1 MLESLVLA
9 KMSGVVSAKMSFNYL
24 QFQGFA
30 NVYEELSRGEKR
42 KTSPTKWDDESPSSK
57 IKSEPLNLQ
66 ENVFVAT
73 DFEKKPIAFENESIR
88 IKSEAD
94 FKLDLQNISIPPL
107 PPMMKSEPDF
117 KLDLENLAIPPLPP
131 MMKSEP
137 DFKLDMQNLSVPP
150 LHSMTNL
157 GVNLHPFGSS
167 PSSIVYD
174 FGGINPHKM
183 PEEERTLSN
192 NMGDCCTHLCRIC
205 GKSVTVTGMRNHTR
219 TSHGVPINAY
229 TAQFGNYREKLEKV
243 TWHKCGLCAKV
254 FLLDGDEIHKH
265 CNSHRIMMAEYTK
278 MFIVNNYNSTRR
290 GRGSRFPPQNIKLV
304 NMNVNP
310 NANMKTIEL
319 GTKTIGTIRIRKESA
334 DSKSHADLP
343 SVLNNQAL
351 SPGPILPTPPADVFG
366 TINEIENILA
376 KLPDTL

>member
-1 MLESLVLA
+1 MSQKEEKGDDGDFGLTSTPNCSEDDEIEIKSVCVKNVDLPTMKKCDV
-9 KMSGVVSAKMSFNYL
+9 KMSKYGLFPEDLEMYYGQL
-24 QFQGFA
+24 
-30 NVYEELSRGEKR
+30 
-42 KTSPTKWDDESPSSK
+42 KTKDIDSPSSL
-57 IKSEPLNLQ
+57 SLSRSVSTPPPNLRV
-66 ENVFVAT
+66 NM
-73 DFEKKPIAFENESIR
+73 DH
-88 IKSEAD
+88 
-94 FKLDLQNISIPPL
+94 
-107 PPMMKSEPDF
+107 
-117 KLDLENLAIPPLPP
+117 
-131 MMKSEP
+131 
-137 DFKLDMQNLSVPP
+137 LS
-150 LHSMTNL
+150 
-157 GVNLHPFGSS
+157 SS
-167 PSSIVYD
+167 PSSIFND
-174 FGGINPHKM
+174 FVGINPDEV

-192 NMGDCCTHLCRIC
+192 NIAECCTHLCRIC
-205 GKSVTVTGMRNHTR
+205 GKSVTVKGMRNHTR
-219 TSHGVPINAY
+219 TFHGFPISTY
-229 TAQFGNYREKLEKV
+229 TAQFGNYREKLEKA

-290 GRGSRFPPQNIKLV
+290 GRGSRFQPQNIKLV

-351 SPGPILPTPPADVFG
+351 SPGPILPNPPADVFG